1 MAATCP
7 SGHASASE
15 DYCDVCGLPIG
26 AAPSLG
32 PGGTLVEAVPGAAQ
46 WPGVAVAASPAP
58 GGQCPECGVAR
69 TGNFCEACGYD
80 FLNPDSVSGDP
91 AMHRAVP
98 PLSGPRRAVP
108 VPPRTAPQPVTVQT
122 EQPLP
127 ASPPPVVTGA
137 GAAGPGTQWSAVV
150 SADRAYYDAVQALGG
165 PDAGDIAFPAYVP
178 QRRFRL
184 TGEEVRIGRHSASSG
199 IDPEIDLSFPPADP
213 GVSRLHAVL
222 LRSPDGSYSVV
233 DPGSANGTAVNGTEI
248 PQGEAVPLADGD
260 RIHLGAWTELLVV
273 RDA

>member
-91 AMHRAVP
+91 AMRRAVP
-98 PLSGPRRAVP
+98 PLSGPLRAM
-108 VPPRTAPQPVTVQT
+108 PQPVTVQA
-122 EQPLP
+122 EPPLS
-127 ASPPPVVTGA
+127 APPPAATRA
-137 GAAGPGTQWSAVV
+137 GVAGPGTQWSAVV
-150 SADRAYYDAVQALGG
+150 SADRAYYDAVQAVGG

-184 TGEEVRIGRHSASSG
+184 TGDEVRIGRHSASSG

-222 LRSPDGSYSVV
+222 LRSTDGSYSVV
-233 DPGSANGTAVNGTEI
+233 DPGSANGTAVNGIEI
-248 PQGEAVPLADGD
+248 PQGKAVPLTDGD
-260 RIHLGAWTELLVV
+260 RIHLGAWTELRVV